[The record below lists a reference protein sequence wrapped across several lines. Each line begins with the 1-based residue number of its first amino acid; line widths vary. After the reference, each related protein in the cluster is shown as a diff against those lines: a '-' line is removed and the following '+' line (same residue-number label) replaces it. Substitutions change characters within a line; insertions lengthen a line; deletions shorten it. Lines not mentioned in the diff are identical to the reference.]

1 MNINKTNEIKDSRGP
16 NIKYIKPPITFKVT
30 EIINIII
37 KIFFG
42 EFLNIIVR
50 SIKLDKTL
58 YSDNKNFAEA

>member
-37 KIFFG
+37 KTFFG
-42 EFLNIIVR
+42 EIFLSN
-50 SIKLDKTL
+50 
-58 YSDNKNFAEA
+58 NKW